1 MSASFRKFK
10 ARNVISSRLP
20 IGVVTKATRPESS
33 FSYGLFLIMA
43 LPYRCDIKDGG
54 IFDFR
59 NRDESG
65 RGRRLVLEVI
75 IVVELVLSAEM
86 VILISVIGLMVVV
99 IVVSVIEGRIVL
111 ILILV
116 SVLLILLVVVAACV
130 FLFASFFVSLDL
142 CDTIVGIGNTI
153 AAEVDASIDIF
164 VHIEKLGILFS

>member
-33 FSYGLFLIMA
+33 FSYGRFLIMA

-116 SVLLILLVVVAACV
+116 SVLLILLVVVACV
-130 FLFASFFVSLDL
+130 FLFAFFFVSLDL